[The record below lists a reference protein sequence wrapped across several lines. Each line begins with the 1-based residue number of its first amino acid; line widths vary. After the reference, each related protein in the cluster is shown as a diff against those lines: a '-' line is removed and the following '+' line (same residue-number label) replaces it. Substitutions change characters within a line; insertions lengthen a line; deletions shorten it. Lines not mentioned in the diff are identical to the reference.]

1 MRRFLCLFMCL
12 LLGCVLAAGN
22 QPASRGMT
30 KTVSKP
36 LDISGLRKIDHAL
49 GGHEKKSALLWYD
62 AKYLL
67 IEGKGWKG
75 TEHLFERLPVRA
87 RDKVTTAVWNLSK
100 DTAGIAVRFVTDS
113 KVIGAYWDGGG
124 AMNHMAATGNSGL
137 DLYVRRK
144 DTWEFCGVGR
154 PNITTTTATLVNNL
168 PGKPAEYLLYLP
180 LYNKVKDLKVG
191 VTPVAF
197 LAPAPERPAER
208 RPLVFYGTS
217 ITQGGCASR
226 AGMCH
231 AAILGRWLDREVI
244 NLGFSGAGKMEPVIA
259 DLLCELSP
267 SVYILE
273 CLPNMTTDMVKERVK
288 PFVRTLRHAHPE
300 TPILLVENLLLR
312 RDNPQNLA
320 LKTAYKN
327 LQKEGVK
334 YLYYLPA
341 DNQLAGRENGT
352 VDGVHPTDLGFFRMA
367 TAYAPALG
375 AILKKTGK
383 GR

>member
-1 MRRFLCLFMCL
+1 MCL
-12 LLGCVLAAGN
+12 ILGCVLAAGN
-22 QPASRGMT
+22 QSCSRGMT
-30 KTVSKP
+30 KTVAKP

-49 GGHEKKSALLWYD
+49 GEHEKKSALLWYD
-62 AKYLL
+62 AKNLL
-67 IEGKGWKG
+67 IEGKGWKD
-75 TEHLFERLPVRA
+75 TEHLFERLPVHA
-87 RDKVTTAVWNLSK
+87 RDKVTTMVWNLSK

-144 DTWEFCGVGR
+144 DKWEFCAVGR

-191 VTPVAF
+191 VTPEAF
-197 LAPAPERPAER
+197 LAPAPERPAEK

-231 AAILGRWLDREVI
+231 AAILGRWLNCEVI
-244 NLGFSGAGKMEPVIA
+244 NLGFSGAGKMEPALA
-259 DLLCELSP
+259 DLLSEISP

-273 CLPNMTTDMVKERVK
+273 SLPNMTTDMVKERIK
-288 PFVRTLRHAHPE
+288 PFVRTLRNAHPE
-300 TPILLVENLLLR
+300 TPILLVENLLLH
-312 RDNPQNLA
+312 RDSPQNLA
-320 LKTAYKN
+320 LKRDYEN
-327 LQKEGVK
+327 LQKDGVK

-341 DNQLAGRENGT
+341 DKQLAGRENGT

-367 TAYAPALG
+367 TTYKPVLKS
-375 AILKKTGK
+375 ILKKTGH

>member
-1 MRRFLCLFMCL
+1 
-12 LLGCVLAAGN
+12 
-22 QPASRGMT
+22 MT
-30 KTVSKP
+30 KADVKP
-36 LDISGLRKIDHAL
+36 LDISGIRKIDHAL
-49 GGHEKKSALLWYD
+49 GEHEKKSALLWYD

-75 TEHLFERLPVRA
+75 TEHLFERLPVHA
-87 RDKVTTAVWNLSK
+87 RDKVSTTVWSLSK
-100 DTAGIAVRFVTDS
+100 DTAGIVVRFLTDS
-113 KVIGAYWDGGG
+113 KVIGARWDGGG

-144 DTWEFCGVGR
+144 DTWEFCGVGH
-154 PNITTTTATLVNNL
+154 PNVTTTTVTLVNNL

-197 LAPAPERPAER
+197 LAPAPERPADR

-244 NLGFSGAGKMEPVIA
+244 NLGFSGAGKMEPALA
-259 DLLCELSP
+259 DLLSELSP

-312 RDNPQNLA
+312 RGNPQNLA
-320 LKTAYKN
+320 LKKAYEN
-327 LQKEGVK
+327 MQKEGVK
-334 YLYYLPA
+334 YLYYMRG

-367 TAYAPALG
+367 TAYAPELK
-375 AILKKTGK
+375 AILKKTGQGK
-383 GR
+383 

>member
-1 MRRFLCLFMCL
+1 MCL
-12 LLGCVLAAGN
+12 ILGCVLAAGT
-22 QPASRGMT
+22 QSCARGMT
-30 KTVSKP
+30 KPVAKP

-49 GGHEKKSALLWYD
+49 GEHEKKSALLWYD

-67 IEGKGWKG
+67 IEGKGWKD
-75 TEHLFERLPVRA
+75 TEHLFERLPVHA

-137 DLYVRRK
+137 DLYVRRNDK
-144 DTWEFCGVGR
+144 WEFCGVGR

-168 PGKPAEYLLYLP
+168 SGKPAEYLLYLP

-191 VTPVAF
+191 VSPEAF
-197 LAPAPERPAER
+197 LAPAPERPAEK

-226 AGMCH
+226 TGMCH

-244 NLGFSGAGKMEPVIA
+244 NLGFSGAGKMEPALA
-259 DLLCELSP
+259 DLLSEISP

-288 PFVRTLRHAHPE
+288 PFVQTLRRAHPE
-300 TPILLVENLLLR
+300 TPILLVENPLFH
-312 RDNPQNLA
+312 RDSSQNLA
-320 LKTAYKN
+320 LNRDYVN
-327 LQKEGVK
+327 LQKDGVK

-341 DNQLAGRENGT
+341 DKQLAGRENGT
-352 VDGVHPTDLGFFRMA
+352 VDGVHSTDLGFFRMA
-367 TAYAPALG
+367 TVYEPVLKS
-375 AILKKTGK
+375 ILKKTGQ